1 MIKSKRQKKMTNRQI
16 LIEAENILQSA
27 GIDDYKSDA
36 WLLFEHMFGMNRTSY
51 LMKADSEASDKVSE
65 YMDAI
70 KERAT
75 RKPLQHITGVQEFY
89 GLEFVVNENVLIPRQ
104 DTEIL
109 VEQAIGIIKNNESR
123 VLDMCTGSGCIAI
136 TIGSNCRNA
145 DVTGV
150 DISAEALKVSCANKE
165 KISVDNVD
173 FIQSNLF
180 ENINDKFD
188 VIVSNPPY
196 IESDVIDTL
205 MQEVKDFEPR
215 LALDGEADGLKFYR
229 EITKE
234 SLRYIKP
241 GGYLLYEIGHNQG
254 EAVSDIMKEN
264 GYTSVKVLKDLA
276 GLDRVVVGH
285 FPAEMEDNNV

>member
-1 MIKSKRQKKMTNRQI
+1 MTNRQI
-16 LIEAENILQSA
+16 LVDGENILKNA
-27 GIDDYKSDA
+27 GIEEYKSDA
-36 WLLFEHMFGMNRTSY
+36 WLLFEYAFGMNRTSY
-51 LMKADSEASDKVSE
+51 LVKADCEVVSDTAVTSFKDMVN
-65 YMDAI
+65 
-70 KERAT
+70 ERAT

-89 GLEFVVNENVLIPRQ
+89 GLEFNVNENVLIPRQ

-109 VEQAIGIIKNNESR
+109 VEEAIKIINKLDCKDTGYHI
-123 VLDMCTGSGCIAI
+123 LDMCTGSGCIAI
-136 TIGSNCRNA
+136 TLAKNCKNTV
-145 DVTGV
+145 VTGV
-150 DISAEALKVSCANKE
+150 DISDGALEVAVANKE
-165 KISVDNVD
+165 KNSATNVD

-234 SLRYIKP
+234 SLRHIKP
-241 GGYLLYEIGHNQG
+241 SGYLLYEIGHNQG
-254 EAVSDIMKEN
+254 EAVSNIMIEN
-264 GYTSVKVLKDLA
+264 GYTAVKVIKDLA
-276 GLDRVVVGH
+276 GLDRVVMGH
-285 FPAEMEDNNV
+285 FPEEMEEDNV